1 MGESG
6 EGRESQGRIETPAA
20 HTIGAIHVTPRESGV
35 GLFFPPMRA
44 AGSALML
51 ALFGMACTV
60 IGLAALAGL
69 AGSGESASASLLAL
83 AFAGVFAL
91 PLLALGQLFILIA
104 LWAAANSLQVEVDS
118 NGLATVRR
126 WFGCRVARRVMLR
139 DDIAAI
145 DSRLAARY
153 VGAFGNSR
161 YYRLIARGRQP
172 HQPPVLIA
180 DSLKGSAM
188 TEEFRL
194 LFIEHLALPG
204 LATTGQQAH
213 LVAEDAQ

>member
-6 EGRESQGRIETPAA
+6 ESRESQGRIKVPAA
-20 HTIGAIHVTPRESGV
+20 RTVGAIHVTPRESGV

-51 ALFGMACTV
+51 ALFGMACTM
-60 IGLAALAGL
+60 IALAAIAGL
-69 AGSGESASASLLAL
+69 AGSGESASASMLAL

-91 PLLALGQLFILIA
+91 PLFALGQLFIVIA
-104 LWAAANSLQVEVDS
+104 LWAAANSLQVEVDGS
-118 NGLATVRR
+118 GLATVRR
-126 WFGCRVARRVMLR
+126 WFGCRVARRVLLR

-145 DSRLAARY
+145 DSRLAARF
-153 VGAFGNSR
+153 VGVFGSAR

-172 HQPPVLIA
+172 HQPAVLIA
-180 DSLKGSAM
+180 DSLKGPAM
-188 TEEFRL
+188 TEEYRR

-213 LVAEDAQ
+213 LPAEGAV

>member
-6 EGRESQGRIETPAA
+6 KSGEGKGRINP
-20 HTIGAIHVTPRESGV
+20 HTVGAIQVTARANGV
-35 GLFFPPMRA
+35 GLYFPPLRT

-51 ALFGMACTV
+51 ALFGLACTV
-60 IGLAALAGL
+60 IGLASISGL
-69 AGSGESASASLLAL
+69 ARSGESAPASMLAL

-91 PLLALGQLFILIA
+91 PLFALGQLFIVIA
-104 LWAAANSLQVEVDS
+104 LWAAASSLQVEVDS
-118 NGLATVRR
+118 TGLSTVRR
-126 WFGCRVARRVMLR
+126 WFGCRVARRMLRR

-161 YYRLIARGRQP
+161 YYRLIARGRNP
-172 HQPPVLIA
+172 DLPPLLIA
-180 DSLKGSAM
+180 DSLEGPDM
-188 TEEFRL
+188 TEEIRR

-204 LATTGQQAH
+204 LATAGEQAH
-213 LVAEDAQ
+213 LPATDAA

>member
-6 EGRESQGRIETPAA
+6 ESRESQGRVKRVV
-20 HTIGAIHVTPRESGV
+20 GAIHVTPRPSGV

-51 ALFGMACTV
+51 ALFGVACTV
-60 IGLAALAGL
+60 IGLAAISGL
-69 AGSGESASASLLAL
+69 ARSGETASASLLAL

-91 PLLALGQLFILIA
+91 PLFALGQLFIVIA
-104 LWAAANSLQVEVDS
+104 LWAAANSLQVEVDGS
-118 NGLATVRR
+118 GLATVRR
-126 WFGCRVARRVMLR
+126 WFGCRVARRVLLR

-153 VGAFGNSR
+153 VGAFGGLR
-161 YYRLIARGRQP
+161 YYRLVARGRHP

-180 DSLKGSAM
+180 DSLKGPAM
-188 TEEFRL
+188 TEEFRC
-194 LFIEHLALPG
+194 LFIEHLAMPD
-204 LATTGQQAH
+204 LATAGRHAH
-213 LVAEDAQ
+213 LPAEDAT